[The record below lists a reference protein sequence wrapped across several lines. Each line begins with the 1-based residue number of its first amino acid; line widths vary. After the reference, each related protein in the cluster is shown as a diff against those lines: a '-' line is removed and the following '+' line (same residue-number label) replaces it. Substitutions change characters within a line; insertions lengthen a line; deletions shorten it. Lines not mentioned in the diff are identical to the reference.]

1 MKKVLV
7 TGATGF
13 IGRHVLKPLIESH
26 FEVHATTSRSLV
38 NPQSGSVSCTWH
50 IVDLLDPTQVKSLLR
65 AVKPTHLL
73 HFAWYN
79 IPGKCLRA
87 EENFLWVQASLEL
100 LRQFREQGGERV
112 VMAGSGFEYDWNY
125 GYCSELVTPKKPY
138 YPYGICKH
146 ALQEMLITYSEVT
159 QLSSAWGYIFNVYG
173 SHDHPKRLVSS
184 VICSLLRGEQALCSH
199 GNQFRDYL
207 YVQDLA
213 DAFVILLKNNVT
225 GLFNV
230 ASGEPVRVK
239 EIVYKIAEKL
249 GRTDLIKLGAIST
262 SAGEPPLLVADV
274 TCLSNKL
281 GFFPKYTLDKG
292 LDLTINW
299 WKSQGVYR

>member
-7 TGATGF
+7 TGANGF
-13 IGRHVLKPLIESH
+13 IGRHALKPLTDSH
-26 FEVHATTSRSLV
+26 FEVHAVTSRSLPNSQDVSV
-38 NPQSGSVSCTWH
+38 NCTWH
-50 IVDLLDPTQVKSLLR
+50 IVDLLDSTQVRDLVR

-79 IPGKCLRA
+79 IPGKCLMA

-112 VMAGSGFEYDWNY
+112 VMAGSGFEYDWSY
-125 GYCSELVTPKKPY
+125 GYCSESVTPKKPY

-173 SHDHPKRLVSS
+173 FHDHPKRLVSS
-184 VICSLLRGEQALCSH
+184 VICSLLRGESALCSH

-213 DAFVILLKNNVT
+213 DAFVILLENNVS
-225 GLFNV
+225 GLLNI
-230 ASGEPVRVK
+230 ASGQPVRVK

-274 TCLSNKL
+274 TRLSNEL
-281 GFFPKYTLDKG
+281 GFSPKYNLDNG

-299 WKSQGVYR
+299 WKSQGV

>member
-13 IGRHVLKPLIESH
+13 IGRHVLKPLVESH
-26 FEVHATTSRSLV
+26 FEVHATTSKSLLST
-38 NPQSGSVSCTWH
+38 QSASVPCTWH
-50 IVDLLDPTQVKSLLR
+50 IVDLLNPTQVKSLLR

-184 VICSLLRGEQALCSH
+184 VICSLLRGEPALCSH

-274 TCLSNKL
+274 TSLSNKL
-281 GFFPKYTLDKG
+281 GFFPKYTLDNG